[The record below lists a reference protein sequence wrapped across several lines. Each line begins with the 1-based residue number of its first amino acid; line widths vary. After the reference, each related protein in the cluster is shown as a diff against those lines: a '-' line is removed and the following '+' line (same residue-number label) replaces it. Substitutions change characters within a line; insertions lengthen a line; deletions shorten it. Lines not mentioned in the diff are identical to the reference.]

1 MCFVELK
8 KNDENIDSA
17 YDTFILSTEFNES
30 VNNLALFVKLV
41 FKSKSFDQISSLI
54 SKNEKFCCM
63 SLMHTNQ
70 LSIYL
75 IQ

>member
-1 MCFVELK
+1 MELK

-41 FKSKSFDQISSLI
+41 FKSKSFYQISSLN
-54 SKNEKFCCM
+54 SKKEKF
-63 SLMHTNQ
+63 
-70 LSIYL
+70 SIASSNTRP
-75 IQ
+75 IKST